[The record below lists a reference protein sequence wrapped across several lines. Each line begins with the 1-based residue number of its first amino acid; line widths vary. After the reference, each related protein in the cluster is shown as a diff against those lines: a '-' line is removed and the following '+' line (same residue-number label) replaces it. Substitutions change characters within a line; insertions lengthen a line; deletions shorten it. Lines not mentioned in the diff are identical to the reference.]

1 MITLY
6 YNYDS
11 RYLCDAAGEPVQDV
25 PEIAFDEQPQWAVK
39 PLKQDGS
46 AFDLSGVAA
55 FRAAIDIDF
64 KSSSEV
70 MCRTLSESITVENGA
85 VVVPLDSNTA
95 QFLTAVNGNESRDAF
110 FELAG
115 LNSAGKRVFYLIFR
129 IRARMILDPGTSENL
144 PEAAELFADRAYLV
158 SLLRA
163 GQELEFSAD
172 ATNWH
177 AVQADTD
184 EYYHFRNAET
194 GGEWSPAVKMPR
206 GLKGDT
212 GDTGEQGPQGPKG
225 DTGEQGPQ
233 GLKGDTGEQ
242 GPQGPKG
249 DTGDQGPQGSKGD
262 TGEQG
267 PQGPKGD
274 TGEQGPQGPKGDT
287 GNGYTDWLA
296 DGHTGSRSDFLN
308 WLRGDSH
315 TVTFS
320 ASDLVDGVF
329 TTQISTAV
337 LGVIDHTGHQWY
349 LPEHAVTYGDS
360 STTVDLKGVLAAAG
374 FAAVAGT
381 WKLITSSGKD
391 TRSIQN
397 PLELSGTVNLDDYK
411 SPGYYKIRE
420 NITAMNGS
428 NFPCLYAGA
437 LEVMLHSANSDD
449 GVIQIYRAFN
459 NSAFYTRT
467 YNAVEGW
474 ATWADYNFSPLVI
487 DLYNRSAWNLNYGCM
502 YDDAAKIT
510 GLQSGADYTAARAG
524 ALRVFVDASANGSC
538 WLYLNNSEAAGGSNF
553 TGAQIYT
560 LHIAKESTYKFVA
573 TNCTSINAVFYPFT
587 GSTI

>member
-85 VVVPLDSNTA
+85 VIVPLDSNTA

-177 AVQADTD
+177 AIQADTD
-184 EYYHFRNAET
+184 EYYHFRNAEI

-233 GLKGDTGEQ
+233 G
-242 GPQGPKG
+242 PKG
-249 DTGDQGPQGSKGD
+249 DSGS
-262 TGEQG
+262 
-267 PQGPKGD
+267 
-274 TGEQGPQGPKGDT
+274 
-287 GNGYTDWLA
+287 GYTDWLT
-296 DGHTGSRSDFLN
+296 DGHTGTRSDYLN
-308 WLRGDSH
+308 WLRGESH
-315 TVTFS
+315 MVTFS

-349 LPEHAVTYGDS
+349 LPEHAVTYGDA

-374 FAAVAGT
+374 FDAVAGT
-381 WKLITSSGKD
+381 WKLVTSSGKD

-397 PLELSGTVNLDDYK
+397 PLALSGTVDLDDYK
-411 SPGYYKIRE
+411 SPGYYKISE
-420 NITAMNGS
+420 NLTAANGS
-428 NFPCLYAGA
+428 HFPCAYAGA
-437 LEVMLHSANSDD
+437 LEVILHSANSDD
-449 GVIQIYRAFN
+449 GVIQIYRTFN

-538 WLYLNNSEAAGGSNF
+538 LLYLNNSEAAGGSNF

-573 TNCTSINAVFYPFT
+573 TNCTSIHAVFYPFT